1 MGSPHSLLS
10 QLKMKFL
17 VALSL
22 FSTSLAA
29 PLPEADPQ
37 LLTYNNLQPAAPFTT
52 QPIISYGHQP
62 LAVANFASPTGTTRT
77 YNQPP
82 VTSYARPAFTS
93 YARPVV
99 HQVQTVATAPVVHHV
114 GYKVHHQ
121 VQHVPQVYVQK
132 HVTHH
137 TTQHVINHAPVVGSP
152 VVGTYTGLPVAGL
165 PLAGLPVVAAAAEK
179 TE

>member
-1 MGSPHSLLS
+1 
-10 QLKMKFL
+10 MKFL
-17 VALSL
+17 VRNIDYQKVFRMLKYFLCQVALSL

-52 QPIISYGHQP
+52 QPIISYAHQP

-114 GYKVHHQ
+114 GYKV
-121 VQHVPQVYVQK
+121 
-132 HVTHH
+132 
-137 TTQHVINHAPVVGSP
+137 
-152 VVGTYTGLPVAGL
+152 LL
-165 PLAGLPVVAAAAEK
+165 LE
-179 TE
+179 

>member
-1 MGSPHSLLS
+1 
-10 QLKMKFL
+10 MKFL
-17 VALSL
+17 VRNIDYQKVFRMLKYFLCQVALSL

-52 QPIISYGHQP
+52 QPIISYAHQP

-82 VTSYARPAFTS
+82 VTSYARP
-93 YARPVV
+93 VV

-114 GYKVHHQ
+114 GYKV
-121 VQHVPQVYVQK
+121 
-132 HVTHH
+132 
-137 TTQHVINHAPVVGSP
+137 
-152 VVGTYTGLPVAGL
+152 LL
-165 PLAGLPVVAAAAEK
+165 LE
-179 TE
+179 

>member
-52 QPIISYGHQP
+52 QPIISYAHQP

-121 VQHVPQVYVQK
+121 VQHVPQVSVQK

-137 TTQHVINHAPVVGSP
+137 TTLTSSTTPPLWEPPWWELVSLLLPSRLARPSLLSP
-152 VVGTYTGLPVAGL
+152 TK
-165 PLAGLPVVAAAAEK
+165 E
-179 TE
+179 

>member
-52 QPIISYGHQP
+52 QPIISYAHQP
-62 LAVANFASPTGTTRT
+62 LPVANFASPTGTTRT

-82 VTSYARPAFTS
+82 VTSYA
-93 YARPVV
+93 
-99 HQVQTVATAPVVHHV
+99 APVVHHV

-121 VQHVPQVYVQK
+121 VQHVPQVSVQK

-137 TTQHVINHAPVVGSP
+137 TTQHVINHAPVVGAP
-152 VVGTYTGLPVAGL
+152 VVGAGQLAAPVQTGQAVPALSNQGVISA
-165 PLAGLPVVAAAAEK
+165 
-179 TE
+179 

>member
-1 MGSPHSLLS
+1 MLGARRVTRPLWLDANVIISKYKLRLSRSLLSPHSLLS

-17 VALSL
+17 VRNIDYQKVFRMLKYFLCQVALSL

-52 QPIISYGHQP
+52 QPIISYAHQP

-82 VTSYARPAFTS
+82 VTSYARP
-93 YARPVV
+93 VV

-114 GYKVHHQ
+114 GYKV
-121 VQHVPQVYVQK
+121 
-132 HVTHH
+132 
-137 TTQHVINHAPVVGSP
+137 
-152 VVGTYTGLPVAGL
+152 LL
-165 PLAGLPVVAAAAEK
+165 LE
-179 TE
+179 

>member
-52 QPIISYGHQP
+52 QPIISYAHQP

-82 VTSYARPAFTS
+82 VTS

-121 VQHVPQVYVQK
+121 VQHVPQVSVQK

-137 TTQHVINHAPVVGSP
+137 TTQHVINHAPVVGAGQLAAP
-152 VVGTYTGLPVAGL
+152 VQTGQAVPALSNQGVISA
-165 PLAGLPVVAAAAEK
+165 
-179 TE
+179 